1 MSTPSAPLKF
11 LTPVWFSTVMG
22 FSGLSLAWHRASP
35 LMGDSASGL
44 ALLFGAVAATLFV
57 ALLVASLRRL
67 QRHPEAWADDL
78 KHPVRH
84 VFVAALPVA
93 GLLLATVLTTLFG
106 DTFSTAKAD
115 GDVLSLRGMTVGLW
129 GLSSLGQ
136 LATTVWVCQRWWAGP
151 KSGGLSWPVVAPGLL
166 VPIVGN
172 VLAPLAGVPLGF
184 APWAAAQFG
193 IGLLFWPVVLA
204 LMAVRLALQGLWPD
218 RLLPSTFI
226 LIAPPAVIGLS
237 SLQLGAPEVVGWI
250 CWGIALF
257 TLLWVGTLLRRM
269 GGTPFG
275 MAHWGASFPMAALA
289 GLTLRLA
296 GTQGFMSMLATLL
309 LALTSLIFF
318 SLTLATVRGLRDGSL
333 LAPEPVA
340 SIQPIGTP

>member
-1 MSTPSAPLKF
+1 MSRSAPALKF
-11 LTPVWFSTVMG
+11 LSPVWFSTVMG
-22 FSGLSLAWHRASP
+22 FSGLSLAWHRAGP
-35 LMGDSASGL
+35 LMGDAASGL
-44 ALLFGAVAATLFV
+44 ALLFGAVALIVFA
-57 ALLVASLRRL
+57 ALLAASVLRL
-67 QRHPEAWADDL
+67 KRHPEAWADDL

-84 VFVAALPVA
+84 VFLAALPVA

-106 DTFSTAKAD
+106 DTFQAAAAGD
-115 GDVLSLRGMTVGLW
+115 DVLTLRGLTAGLW
-129 GLSSLGQ
+129 WASSLGQ

-172 VLAPLAGVPLGF
+172 VLAPLAGVPLGH
-184 APWAAAQFG
+184 PEWAAAQFG

-204 LMAVRLALQGLWPD
+204 LMAVRLAVQGLWPD
-218 RLLPSTFI
+218 RLLPATFI

-237 SLQLGAPEVVGWI
+237 SLQLGAPEAIGWI

-257 TLLWVGTLLRRM
+257 TLLWVSTLLRRM

-275 MAHWGASFPMAALA
+275 MAHWGASFPMAALT

-296 GTQGFMSMLATLL
+296 GTQGFLSMLATLL
-309 LALTSLIFF
+309 LALTSLIFL
-318 SLTLATVRGLRDGSL
+318 SLTLATIRGLRDGSL

-340 SIQPIGTP
+340 SIQPVGTN